1 MTHLQYTLLN
11 ATLAI
16 PVINLAIVFGFLY
29 YRHIRQ
35 ENILRKEA
43 KETHATN
50 IR

>member
-29 YRHIRQ
+29 YRHIR
-35 ENILRKEA
+35 LRKEA
-43 KETHATN
+43 N
-50 IR
+50 N

>member
-16 PVINLAIVFGFLY
+16 PVLILAIGFLF
-29 YRHIRQ
+29 YRYFRQ